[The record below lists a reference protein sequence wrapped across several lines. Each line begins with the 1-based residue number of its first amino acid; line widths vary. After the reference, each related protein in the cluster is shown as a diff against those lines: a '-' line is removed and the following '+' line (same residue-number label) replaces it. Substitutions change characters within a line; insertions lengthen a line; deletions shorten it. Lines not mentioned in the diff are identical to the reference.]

1 MIFLL
6 CLAYNMNIELMN
18 VKNTYHLKQWSLSQ
32 QQNLTVILNK
42 KDKISVSN
50 SCNST

>member
-1 MIFLL
+1 MISLL
-6 CLAYNMNIELMN
+6 RFACNMSAELMN
-18 VKNTYHLKQWSLSQ
+18 VKHTYHLKQWSLSQ
-32 QQNLTVILNK
+32 QQNLTAILNK